1 MMGQQPPDQNAL
13 FYEFCMENY
22 VPQDHLLRQIEHF
35 LCLSDL
41 RTHLSSFYSPT
52 GRHSVDPEVMIRML
66 NIGYCYGI
74 RSERRLCEEVHLNLA
89 YRWFCRLG
97 LVGKVPDH
105 STFSENRHGR
115 FRDSDA
121 FRQLFETVLQRCMAE
136 DLVDGEGFAVDAN
149 VVKADASRQRH
160 RDNDDDWGG
169 GRAVREYLQALDA
182 DDTATSSQTRKISPT
197 DPAASYTAAPGG
209 PAFYAYSTNYLADTR
224 HGIIMDVE
232 SMTANRKQE
241 VESTKTMIERV
252 EQRFGITP
260 QRLIR
265 DTAYGTAPMLGWL
278 VEEKHIAPHVPVWDK
293 TERKDGTFSR
303 SDFKWDEQHNEYR
316 CPAGKALH
324 PRQRNFKKLPTL
336 ITEGTVRSKD
346 DVTSW
351 LSCVGGGS
359 AIFGPLE
366 QCKNGDPKA
375 VAFK

>member
-1 MMGQQPPDQNAL
+1 
-13 FYEFCMENY
+13 
-22 VPQDHLLRQIEHF
+22 
-35 LCLSDL
+35 
-41 RTHLSSFYSPT
+41 
-52 GRHSVDPEVMIRML
+52 
-66 NIGYCYGI
+66 
-74 RSERRLCEEVHLNLA
+74 
-89 YRWFCRLG
+89 
-97 LVGKVPDH
+97 
-105 STFSENRHGR
+105 
-115 FRDSDA
+115 
-121 FRQLFETVLQRCMAE
+121 
-136 DLVDGEGFAVDAN
+136 
-149 VVKADASRQRH
+149 
-160 RDNDDDWGG
+160 
-169 GRAVREYLQALDA
+169 
-182 DDTATSSQTRKISPT
+182 
-197 DPAASYTAAPGG
+197 
-209 PAFYAYSTNYLADTR
+209 
-224 HGIIMDVE
+224 MDVE

-351 LSCVGGGS
+351 LSCVRGGS

-366 QCKNGDPKA
+366 QYKNGDPKA